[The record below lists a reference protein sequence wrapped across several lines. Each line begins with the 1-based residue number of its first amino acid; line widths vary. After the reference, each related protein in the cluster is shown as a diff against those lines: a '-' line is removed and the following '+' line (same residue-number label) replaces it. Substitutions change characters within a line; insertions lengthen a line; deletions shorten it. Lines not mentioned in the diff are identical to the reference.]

1 MHWLPDVVLAAFAL
15 GMFLPNMGQMDASIS
30 RYPGF
35 AAYRERSG
43 LLLRG
48 VAGLSRLSSPAPPR
62 SARRGWDGRGAR
74 RCRFRSAS
82 SARTFRRRP
91 GRCGR

>member
-15 GMFLPNMGQMDASIS
+15 GVFLPNMGKMDASIS

-62 SARRGWDGRGAR
+62 SGRKGWGGRRVG

-82 SARTFRRRP
+82 SARTSRLRP
-91 GRCGR
+91 GRSAP